1 MNRKEE
7 IKRLPFVVSA
17 YKQIYRSESCC
28 GICNLP
34 WSVCGH
40 EHIDI
45 TDKYGVLR
53 LSILLGKQRF
63 TDYFKSDDTRLFKS
77 VPFMLYR

>member
-34 WSVCGH
+34 WSVCSR

-45 TDKYGVLR
+45 TDKYGV
-53 LSILLGKQRF
+53 F
-63 TDYFKSDDTRLFKS
+63 Y
-77 VPFMLYR
+77 VCPYCWV